1 MSINNPAIA
10 KKLLGKGGAFI
21 TRQYLRDA
29 KSMNPIKRI
38 RAMRALSKISAGLS
52 CTENRK
58 DEK

>member
-1 MSINNPAIA
+1 MHPVIA

-21 TRQYLRDA
+21 TRQYLRDT

-38 RAMRALSKISAGLS
+38 KALRALSKLNVGLS
-52 CTENRK
+52 YTENRK